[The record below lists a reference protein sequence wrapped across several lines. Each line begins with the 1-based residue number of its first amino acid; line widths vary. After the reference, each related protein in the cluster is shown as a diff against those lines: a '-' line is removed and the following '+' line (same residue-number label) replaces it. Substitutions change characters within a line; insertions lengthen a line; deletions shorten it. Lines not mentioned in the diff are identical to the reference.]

1 MVSAVPVPA
10 SAVTTV
16 VATRRTAIGAL
27 LLSLGAVAGCDLDPS
42 TDDAARSGPRT
53 PDPDTALVHHV
64 LAEIAAMAGLVS
76 SVGAAHPPL
85 RDPMAALGRLHA
97 AHAAALEP
105 QPSTGQATTHGAT
118 FANAGAALRE
128 VRRREQ
134 HLEDRLV
141 DSSVAARSGALARLL
156 ASMSAGVAQ
165 HLAVLPRTV
174 GS

>member
-1 MVSAVPVPA
+1 MPVPA
-10 SAVTTV
+10 SVVTTA
-16 VATRRTAIGAL
+16 VATRRTTIGAL
-27 LLSLGAVAGCDLDPS
+27 LLGLGAVAGCDLDPS
-42 TDDAARSGPRT
+42 PGDAGRSRPGT
-53 PDPDTALVHHV
+53 LDPDATLVRDV

-85 RDPMAALGRLHA
+85 GEPMAALGRLHA
-97 AHAAALEP
+97 AHAAALGA
-105 QPSTGQATTHGAT
+105 QPSTGPSTARATTPGAT
-118 FANAGAALRE
+118 LANARAALRE

-141 DSSVAARSGALARLL
+141 ASSVAARSGALARLL